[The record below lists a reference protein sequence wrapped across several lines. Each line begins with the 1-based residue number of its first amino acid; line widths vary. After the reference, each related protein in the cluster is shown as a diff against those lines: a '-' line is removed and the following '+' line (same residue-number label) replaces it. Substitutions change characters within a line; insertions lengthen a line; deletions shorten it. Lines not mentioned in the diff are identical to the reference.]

1 MNEITWKTILL
12 FSVEVID
19 PGVLSR
25 ALLGAGGELPLVGLE
40 GETALVLLAA
50 TPVGAV
56 GEVAVEDGGRV
67 NIGERLGVSGP
78 GNEFLGGDEV
88 DIRESQDGV
97 DELEETVLT
106 VITVEEPSSVEE
118 EREGCL
124 ALGVVLKE
132 ILCEDF
138 LD

>member
-67 NIGERLGVSGP
+67 NIRERLGVSGP

-97 DELEETVLT
+97 DELEETILT

-124 ALGVVLKE
+124 ALGVVLEE
-132 ILCEDF
+132 ILGEDF
-138 LD
+138 LY